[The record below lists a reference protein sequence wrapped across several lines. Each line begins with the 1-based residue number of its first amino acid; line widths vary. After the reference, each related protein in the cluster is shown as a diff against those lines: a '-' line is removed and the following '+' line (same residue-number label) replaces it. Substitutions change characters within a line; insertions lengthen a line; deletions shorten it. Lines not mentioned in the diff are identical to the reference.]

1 MGFHAQNMRARR
13 LVRRS
18 FATAAAAT
26 AALALVPPG
35 DEEYPVSGLTVVSLL
50 PSGIAGACAPRR
62 PRVPSFEVVSNGVY
76 LCGISHVEVA
86 SAQAAIATIAR
97 CSSAAAVALECDAN
111 TLEVRKAAA
120 RALQGLEAEQ
130 IRKDAL
136 FHIGRVRQA
145 LFESETVRDMA
156 RARGRAELSS
166 PSQVGLQPEVVRYL
180 RSDGVLWGSE
190 MAAAAQAAADAGCRV
205 VCLQPGAKWMEEPAP
220 GTSVETH
227 SSVVRSAR
235 RRLALFAGWLRVHA
249 LCPGFDERS
258 CDAVGVAALNQAM
271 LEMLPR
277 EYARRVA
284 TPDEVMARRLRALRD
299 ELGRGEDAT
308 VVGYPIVVAIVGA
321 QHVPGIVERLRS
333 R

>member
-1 MGFHAQNMRARR
+1 
-13 LVRRS
+13 
-18 FATAAAAT
+18 
-26 AALALVPPG
+26 
-35 DEEYPVSGLTVVSLL
+35 
-50 PSGIAGACAPRR
+50 
-62 PRVPSFEVVSNGVY
+62 
-76 LCGISHVEVA
+76 
-86 SAQAAIATIAR
+86 
-97 CSSAAAVALECDAN
+97 
-111 TLEVRKAAA
+111 
-120 RALQGLEAEQ
+120 
-130 IRKDAL
+130 
-136 FHIGRVRQA
+136 
-145 LFESETVRDMA
+145 
-156 RARGRAELSS
+156 
-166 PSQVGLQPEVVRYL
+166 
-180 RSDGVLWGSE
+180 
-190 MAAAAQAAADAGCRV
+190 
-205 VCLQPGAKWMEEPAP
+205 MEEPAP

-284 TPDEVMARRLRALRD
+284 TPDEVMSRRLSALRD